1 MITLTDSQ
9 QEIYDDI
16 VNNIHHY
23 RGRYET
29 VLKGYA
35 GTGKSTLIS
44 QIINDMSDY
53 YSIATTSPTHK
64 ANAVLRDMIAETD
77 ANMDQ
82 VVISTIHSFLGLK
95 LVYKKNKQV
104 LVHDP
109 RSDLSN
115 RHVDI
120 LIIDECSMIS
130 ENLFKHII
138 EQSHRVRRAI
148 IFVGDPCQ
156 LPPVETENL
165 VDEGNL
171 SPTFGIETQ
180 YVLTEVL
187 RQALDNPIIR
197 VATEI
202 RECIGTFNN
211 PIQIIDEI
219 DDTVET
225 IVNVPDD
232 DTFLT
237 LYKEYV
243 DTTDRNQLFD
253 NVFRNKIISYTNNN
267 VNLYNRLIRNWII
280 TDNDG
285 VEFVKGEPIVFETV
299 TQNCPFTVQEMIQC
313 PELKKESFMGIDCW
327 QMKLSGSKYILVV
340 GPDSVIAYNKY
351 MDDLVIDI
359 NAGNKNPIT
368 KRPYT
373 WQDYYIIKEKIN
385 VINYP
390 YAITVHKSQGSTFDN
405 LWFDTSFINR
415 IRDHDTMCRITYT
428 AMTRPK
434 HMVMFK

>member
-1 MITLTDSQ
+1 MITLTESQ
-9 QEIYDDI
+9 QEIYDDL
-16 VNNIHHY
+16 VHKIHHY
-23 RGRYET
+23 KGRYET
-29 VLKGYA
+29 VLMGYA

-44 QIINDMSDY
+44 EIINDMSDY

-64 ANAVLRDMIAETD
+64 ANAVLRDMISETD

-95 LVYKKNKQV
+95 LVYQKNKQV

-130 ENLFKHII
+130 DNLFKHII
-138 EQSHRVRRAI
+138 EQAHRVRRAI

-165 VDEGNL
+165 VDVGNL
-171 SPTFGIETQ
+171 SPSFGIENQ

-197 VATEI
+197 IATQI
-202 RECIGTFNN
+202 RECIGTPIN
-211 PIQIIDEI
+211 PMAIIDEI
-219 DDTVET
+219 IDLDTIIRVDTDDE
-225 IVNVPDD
+225 
-232 DTFLT
+232 FLT
-237 LYKEYV
+237 LYKQYIE
-243 DTTDRNQLFD
+243 TTDPSELFD
-253 NVFRNKIISYTNNN
+253 NVFRNKIVAYTNFK
-267 VNLYNRLIRNWII
+267 VNMCNRLIRNWVI
-280 TDNDG
+280 DNPNNI
-285 VEFVKGEPIVFETV
+285 EFVEGEPIVFETV

-313 PELKKESFMGIDCW
+313 PELKKDSYMGIDCW
-327 QMKLSGSKYILVV
+327 QMKLTGSKYIYVV
-340 GPDSVIAYNKY
+340 GPDSVIAYDAY
-351 MDDLVIDI
+351 LEDLVNKI
-359 NAGNKNPIT
+359 NNKMKNPLT
-368 KRPYT
+368 KREYT

-385 VINYP
+385 VVNYP

-405 LWFDTSFINR
+405 LWFDTNYIDK
-415 IRDHDTMCRITYT
+415 IRDHDTMCRIVYT

-434 HMVMFK
+434 HTVMLR

>member
-1 MITLTDSQ
+1 MITLTESQ
-9 QEIYDDI
+9 QEIYDDL
-16 VNNIHHY
+16 VHKIHHY
-23 RGRYET
+23 KGRYET
-29 VLKGYA
+29 VLMGYA

-44 QIINDMSDY
+44 EIINDMSDY

-64 ANAVLRDMIAETD
+64 ANAVLRDMISETD

-95 LVYKKNKQV
+95 LVYQKNKQV

-130 ENLFKHII
+130 DNLFKHII
-138 EQSHRVRRAI
+138 EQAHRVRRAI

-165 VDEGNL
+165 VDVGNL
-171 SPTFGIETQ
+171 SPSFGIENQ

-197 VATEI
+197 IATQI
-202 RECIGTFNN
+202 RECIGTPIN
-211 PIQIIDEI
+211 PMAIIDEI
-219 DDTVET
+219 IDLDTIIRVDTDDE
-225 IVNVPDD
+225 
-232 DTFLT
+232 FLT
-237 LYKEYV
+237 LYKQYIE
-243 DTTDRNQLFD
+243 TTDPSELFD
-253 NVFRNKIISYTNNN
+253 NVFRNKIVAYTNFK
-267 VNLYNRLIRNWII
+267 VNMCNRLIRNWVI
-280 TDNDG
+280 DNPNNI
-285 VEFVKGEPIVFETV
+285 EFVEGEPIVFETV

-313 PELKKESFMGIDCW
+313 PELKKDSYMGIDCW
-327 QMKLSGSKYILVV
+327 QMKLTGSKYIYVV
-340 GPDSVIAYNKY
+340 GPDSVIAYDAY
-351 MDDLVIDI
+351 LEDLVNKI
-359 NAGNKNPIT
+359 NTKMKNPLT
-368 KRPYT
+368 KREYT

-385 VINYP
+385 VVNYP

-405 LWFDTSFINR
+405 LWFDTNYIDK
-415 IRDHDTMCRITYT
+415 IRDHDTMCRIVYT

-434 HMVMFK
+434 HTVMLR